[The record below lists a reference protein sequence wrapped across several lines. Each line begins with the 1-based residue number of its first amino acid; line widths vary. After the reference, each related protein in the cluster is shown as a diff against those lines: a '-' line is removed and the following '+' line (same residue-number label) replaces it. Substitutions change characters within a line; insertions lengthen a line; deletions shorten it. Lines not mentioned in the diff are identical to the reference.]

1 MLRVGPYPQY
11 LKDRILGPIGHL
23 SNKDCA
29 AAIAEN
35 ATPKLK
41 HVWLCHLSEENNHP
55 ELARKTVEMVLQ
67 SYGLLPGKDFLLDVL
82 KRKMPSGVFEL
93 K

>member
-1 MLRVGPYPQY
+1 MGSE
-11 LKDRILGPIGHL
+11 GHL

-29 AAIAEN
+29 KALAEN
-35 ATPKLK
+35 ATPALR

-55 ELARKTVEMVLQ
+55 ELARKTVEMILQ
-67 SYGLLPGKDFLLDVL
+67 SYGIIPGKDFMLDVL
-82 KRKMPSGVFEL
+82 KRKTPTGIFEL